1 MKRSIATVCA
11 WVIVAVLFFVLIQ
24 VLTQEDTTAKP
35 PPITS
40 TQTEEMAA
48 LIQQRQQLEKQLQ
61 NLEQDYAK
69 ASQAPSSIFV
79 LLATQEEAVIT
90 EAATMLDTLNI
101 SGLLGISEAMLAEW
115 SQNGL
120 PAYVGERLAA
130 EWEVCL
136 LLEETPPAQTQEQ
149 LAQLQLPRAVCAYNS
164 PKNIMPYDA
173 QELLNCGIRIL
184 VEDSVQTQY
193 SMDDGLW
200 HVASLGNMNQD
211 GIRVYEKF
219 RNAGSALVNVVGSYQ
234 ADQIYVKE
242 NLEGLLELIRED
254 SHLGTV
260 QSLRLET
267 AMLYHEQYL
276 TRLEAL
282 RQEWMANRGVL
293 QQELQAVMDKIT
305 DASILLNQ

>member
-24 VLTQEDTTAKP
+24 VLAQEDATAKP

-90 EAATMLDTLNI
+90 EAATMLDTLNV

-115 SQNGL
+115 NQNGL

-136 LLEETPPAQTQEQ
+136 LLEETPPAQMQEQ

-173 QELLNCGIRIL
+173 QELLDCGIRIL

-234 ADQIYVKE
+234 ADQTYVKE
-242 NLEGLLELIRED
+242 NLEGLLELIREG
-254 SHLGTV
+254 SHLGSV
-260 QSLRLET
+260 QSLRLES
-267 AMLYHEQYL
+267 ALYYHEQYL

-293 QQELQAVMDKIT
+293 QQELQTVMDKIT

>member
-24 VLTQEDTTAKP
+24 VLTQENSTAKP

-90 EAATMLDTLNI
+90 EAATMLDTLNV
-101 SGLLGISEAMLAEW
+101 SGLLGISETMLAEW
-115 SQNGL
+115 IQNGL
-120 PAYVGERLAA
+120 PSYVGERLAA

-136 LLEETPPAQTQEQ
+136 LLEETPPAQMQEQ

-173 QELLNCGIRIL
+173 QELLDCGIRIL

-211 GIRVYEKF
+211 GIRVYEQF

-234 ADQIYVKE
+234 ADQTYVKE

-254 SHLGTV
+254 SHLGSV
-260 QSLRLET
+260 QSLRLES
-267 AMLYHEQYL
+267 ALYYHEQYL

-282 RQEWMANRGVL
+282 RQEWMANRGTL

>member
-61 NLEQDYAK
+61 NLEQEYAK

-90 EAATMLDTLNI
+90 EAATMLDTLNV
-101 SGLLGISEAMLAEW
+101 SGLLGISETMLAEW

-136 LLEETPPAQTQEQ
+136 LLEETPPAQMQEQ

-173 QELLNCGIRIL
+173 QELLDCGIRIL

-211 GIRVYEKF
+211 GIRVYEQF

-234 ADQIYVKE
+234 ADQTYVKE

-254 SHLGTV
+254 SHLGSV
-260 QSLRLET
+260 QSLRLES
-267 AMLYHEQYL
+267 ALYYHEQYL

-282 RQEWMANRGVL
+282 RQEWMANRGTL

>member
-90 EAATMLDTLNI
+90 EAATMLDTLNV
-101 SGLLGISEAMLAEW
+101 SGLLGISETMLAEW

-136 LLEETPPAQTQEQ
+136 LLEETPPAQMQEQ

-173 QELLNCGIRIL
+173 QELLDCGIRIL

-211 GIRVYEKF
+211 GIRVYEQF

-234 ADQIYVKE
+234 ADQTYVKE

-254 SHLGTV
+254 SHLGSV
-260 QSLRLET
+260 QSLRLES
-267 AMLYHEQYL
+267 ALYYHEQYL

-282 RQEWMANRGVL
+282 RQEWMANRGTL

>member
-61 NLEQDYAK
+61 NLEQEYAK

-90 EAATMLDTLNI
+90 EAATMLDTLNV
-101 SGLLGISEAMLAEW
+101 SGLLGISETMLAEW

-120 PAYVGERLAA
+120 PSYVGERLAA

-136 LLEETPPAQTQEQ
+136 LLEETPPAQMQEQ

-173 QELLNCGIRIL
+173 QELLDCGIRIL

-211 GIRVYEKF
+211 GIRVYEQF

-234 ADQIYVKE
+234 ADQTYVKE

-254 SHLGTV
+254 SQLGSV
-260 QSLRLET
+260 QSLRLES
-267 AMLYHEQYL
+267 ALYYHEQYL

-282 RQEWMANRGVL
+282 RQEWMANRGTL